1 MLRTVKL
8 YGVLRKKF
16 GREFKFDI
24 RNPAEA
30 IQALCSQLKGF
41 ESFLR
46 NAERQGLTFAIFEGK
61 QNLTNDELIM
71 DGESNKE
78 IRIAPIIMGS
88 KSGGLFSTILGVA
101 LVAVG
106 AILTVTGVGAG
117 IGVGLMAAGV
127 GMTLGGVAQMLAPSV
142 KATTNKEQD
151 GNNPSYAF
159 GGAVTTTA
167 NGSVVSYL
175 YGKREIGGTVI
186 SGGIY
191 AEDIM

>member
-24 RNPAEA
+24 RSPAEA

-46 NAERQGLTFAIFEGK
+46 NAERQGLTFAIFENNK
-61 QNLTNDELIM
+61 NLSDDEFVM
-71 DGESNKE
+71 EGDSEKE
-78 IRIAPIIMGS
+78 IRIAPIIIGS
-88 KSGGLFSTILGVA
+88 KSSGLFATILGVA
-101 LVAVG
+101 MIVAGAFLVA
-106 AILTVTGVGAG
+106 TPFGVPLMSAGAG
-117 IGVGLMAAGV
+117 LA
-127 GMTLGGVAQMLAPSV
+127 LGGVAQMLSPSV
-142 KATTNKEQD
+142 KSTTTKEQD
-151 GNNPSYAF
+151 GNNASYAF

-167 NGSVVSYL
+167 NGSAVGYL

-186 SGGIY
+186 SGGVY
-191 AEDIM
+191 SEDTM